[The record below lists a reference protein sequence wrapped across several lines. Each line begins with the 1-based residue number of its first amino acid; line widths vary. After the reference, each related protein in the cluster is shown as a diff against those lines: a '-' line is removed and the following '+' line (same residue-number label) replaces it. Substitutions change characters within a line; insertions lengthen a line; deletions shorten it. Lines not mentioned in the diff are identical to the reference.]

1 MPHSNPSLI
10 RRRSSAR
17 RRASNV
23 PRPAVLLGATHGVA
37 LLVRTRTVGATYWC
51 ALTMT
56 VLFTLA
62 LTGGVSALGRQYG
75 EHEPYMSTELFH
87 EVTEKPRGAL
97 VEHLAVFGEDIRLI
111 LDVGLGGVHLW

>member
-1 MPHSNPSLI
+1 
-10 RRRSSAR
+10 
-17 RRASNV
+17 
-23 PRPAVLLGATHGVA
+23 VLLGSTHGVA
-37 LLVRTRTVGATYWC
+37 LLVRTRTVGATNWC

-56 VLFTLA
+56 VLLAVCAFMLSFDALRTLA
-62 LTGGVSALGRQYG
+62 LTGGVSALGRQDG

>member
-1 MPHSNPSLI
+1 M
-10 RRRSSAR
+10 
-17 RRASNV
+17 

-56 VLFTLA
+56 VLLAVCAFVLSFDALRTLA

>member
-1 MPHSNPSLI
+1 V
-10 RRRSSAR
+10 RRPRDLAERRGGSRSFSR
-17 RRASNV
+17 
-23 PRPAVLLGATHGVA
+23 PRWREA
-37 LLVRTRTVGATYWC
+37 LLPSPVGVGRF
-51 ALTMT
+51 LTMT
-56 VLFTLA
+56 VLLAVCAFVLSFDALRTLP

-97 VEHLAVFGEDIRLI
+97 VQHLAVFGEDIRLI